1 MQQEE
6 HTVALCILF
15 ACIRP
20 AAIEHVI
27 LTQWQPEKQRA
38 PASVNLIT
46 CLLANTYIYIYNII
60 RVTVDQACLLLAKA
74 LTSRP
79 KRQLPR
85 RS

>member
-6 HTVALCILF
+6 HTVALCLVF

-20 AAIEHVI
+20 AAIEHV
-27 LTQWQPEKQRA
+27 LTQRQPEKQRA
-38 PASVNLIT
+38 PASVNLHAYYPIHI
-46 CLLANTYIYIYNII
+46 YIIYIY